1 LSHRVGNYADSKFGL
16 PYSLVLRLERKPTL
30 VTRSQKKTALVL
42 VSVLIAL
49 GFAWYVSSNPMDFR
63 VYYYGAQGVF
73 NDTRPV
79 YGFYSGMGWPM
90 HYRYPPLFLFIARPF
105 TSLPLPWAA
114 ALFAFLKGI
123 ALFLLIRA
131 LWNRLGATGS
141 KAAWLIPFLL
151 AGPYVVQDLRYG
163 NAQSFIFALTGAALL
178 ALPALPV
185 LAAASLA
192 LAISIKV
199 WPVFFVPVLA
209 ARREWKV
216 VGWAVVFTTILLLL
230 PAWHF
235 GVGGNFYLLE
245 QWFHQEFSTQVGQ
258 AEIWFPSQSLR
269 GVLMRY
275 LTVIDYSQ
283 VPDSNY
289 PLIHVAA
296 IDPSVIRM
304 AWLAVAVVLYAGLL
318 VIAAKKKTAMFG
330 VIESLAFAGLILL
343 EPFSQKYTLVVLLW
357 PAMVAGRL
365 AVKSRSWRIIWIAA
379 AMSFVQAMIY
389 GRGAQ
394 RLLQVLGLDFLVT
407 ALLAAFLVL
416 SIFESPT
423 ERWNSG

>member
-1 LSHRVGNYADSKFGL
+1 ML
-16 PYSLVLRLERKPTL
+16 
-30 VTRSQKKTALVL
+30 TRSQKKTALVL

-49 GFAWYVSSNPMDFR
+49 GFAWYVSNNPMDFR

-105 TSLPLPWAA
+105 TFLPLPWAA
-114 ALFAFLKGI
+114 ALFAFLKAI

-141 KAAWLIPFLL
+141 RAAWLIPLL
-151 AGPYVVQDLRYG
+151 IAGPYVVEDLRYG
-163 NAQSFIFALTGAALL
+163 NAQSFIFVLTGAALL
-178 ALPALPV
+178 TLTAMPV
-185 LAAASLA
+185 MAAAALA

-199 WPVFFVPVLA
+199 WPLFFVPVLA
-209 ARREWKV
+209 ARREWRA
-216 VGWAVVFTTILLLL
+216 VGWTMVFTTVLLLL
-230 PAWHF
+230 PALHF
-235 GVGGNFYLLE
+235 GVGGNLFLLKE
-245 QWFHQEFSTQVGQ
+245 WFHQEFSTQAGS

-289 PLIHVAA
+289 PAIHVAA
-296 IDPSVIRM
+296 ISPGVIRM
-304 AWLAVAVVLYAGLL
+304 AWLAMAAVLYMGLL
-318 VIAAKKKTAMFG
+318 AITATKKTAIFG
-330 VIESLAFAGLILL
+330 VIESVAFAGLILL

-365 AVKSRSWRIIWIAA
+365 AVKSRWWRIIWIAA
-379 AMSFVQAMIY
+379 ALSFVQPLIF

-394 RLLQVLGLDFLVT
+394 RLLQVLGLDFLLT
-407 ALLAAFLVL
+407 ALLATFLAL